1 LKTLAC
7 LIFQDFLV
15 LNLNLEIRIEEPI
28 TILWNSIIW
37 LSMACF
43 HEQFVFSVDVFE
55 QEF

>member
-1 LKTLAC
+1 LKTLTS